1 VRWLDGMLVGSRWN
15 QEVLMRNG
23 LGAVRL
29 AHQGVDT
36 AMFQPGPRRGRFRD
50 RFVVFSGG
58 KLEFRKAQD
67 IVIAAFK
74 AFHARHHDAL
84 LVTLWH
90 NLWPEHERTIVES
103 PHVASAPDSAVS
115 PARRIADWVAR
126 EGIDENAFLD
136 MRTLPNW
143 ELPALLRE
151 ADVAVFPNRCEGGTN
166 LVAMEAMACGVP
178 CLLSAN
184 TGHLDVIGEGHC
196 YALSDQR
203 PVADPTGD
211 REGWGESSVEEIVEA
226 LERVYA
232 DRAEAAAR
240 GRRAVAFVAD
250 MSWPNQIDRLL
261 AALDAIG

>member
-1 VRWLDGMLVGSRWN
+1 MLVGSRWN

-67 IVIAAFK
+67 IVIAAFR
-74 AFHARHHDAL
+74 AFHARHPDAL
-84 LVTLWH
+84 LVSMWH
-90 NLWPEHERTIVES
+90 NPWAEFERTIAES
-103 PHVASAPDSAVS
+103 PHVTAAPNPNDP
-115 PARRIADWVAR
+115 PARRISDWAAR
-126 EGIDENAFLD
+126 QGIYPRAFRDL
-136 MRTLPNW
+136 RALPNS

-151 ADVAVFPNRCEGGTN
+151 ADAALFPNRCEGGTN

-178 CLLSAN
+178 CVLSAN
-184 TGHLDVIGEGHC
+184 TGHLDLIDEARC
-196 YALSDQR
+196 YPLRGQR

-226 LERVYA
+226 LERIHA
-232 DRAEAAAR
+232 DRAEAKER
-240 GRRAVAFVAD
+240 GRRGAEFMAGW
-250 MSWPNQIDRLL
+250 SWPRQIDRLL
-261 AALDAIG
+261 AEIDAFG